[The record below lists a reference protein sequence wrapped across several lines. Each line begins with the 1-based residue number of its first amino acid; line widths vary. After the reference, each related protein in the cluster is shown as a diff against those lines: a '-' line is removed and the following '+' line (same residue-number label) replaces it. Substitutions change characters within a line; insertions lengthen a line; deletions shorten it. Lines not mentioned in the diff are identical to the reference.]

1 MALSGCIYNVPT
13 NRLLSVTAGSSLR
26 TFAHDSAGNL
36 TQDQRSGVTDCH
48 RYDAFAR
55 LAQFERYGANVSCVS
70 PGMGAATTA
79 SYVFNGL
86 NQRSYKQVGGVGTRF
101 VYAPSGELLYE
112 IDTTGKQRHYIWFE
126 GRLIAL
132 NTNASNHANTYFVK
146 TDDLARPYRITN
158 TSGATVWSATL
169 RVFDRVAQPGDS
181 IGGFNLGFP
190 GQYYDSESGLW
201 QNWHRTYDAS
211 VGSYTQSDPIGLAA
225 GINTYSYVGRDPV
238 SLTDPTGLAATVVAQ
253 ELSGGG
259 YSFYAFGDGRS
270 GAIYGTFNTSTF
282 NVNQLSPG
290 TYTVS
295 PRPTLDTP
303 WWNPFSQIN
312 ANAGRPTTS
321 NSCDWNTVIGA
332 NGSCTRGAQSHAGRN
347 GGAGGVSRDC
357 MVSDQN
363 TFNQLNSL
371 FQANYQNGGA
381 TLIILPSGWMGS

>member
-1 MALSGCIYNVPT
+1 MALCGCAYNVPT

-26 TFAHDSAGNL
+26 TFAYDSAGNL

-86 NQRSYKQVGGVGTRF
+86 NQRSYKQVGAVGTRF

-132 NTNASNHANTYFVK
+132 NTNATSHANTYFVK
-146 TDDLARPYRITN
+146 TDHLARPYRITN

-211 VGSYTQSDPIGLAA
+211 VGRYTQSDPIGLAG
-225 GINTYSYVGRDPV
+225 GINTYAYVGGNPV
-238 SLTDPTGLAATVVAQ
+238 SGVDPYGLFDITDPADWPTIPQGVADAVTG
-253 ELSGGG
+253 
-259 YSFYAFGDGRS
+259 FGDGVFN
-270 GAIYGTFNTSTF
+270 AITLGQGNLQDVRDALGIQDGVDPCSAAYKASKVVGQIEGSLALGGSVASKAFKPGGWTNSNRYLRILIS
-282 NVNQLSPG
+282 NVPQ
-290 TYTVS
+290 T
-295 PRPTLDTP
+295 RP
-303 WWNPFSQIN
+303 
-312 ANAGRPTTS
+312 
-321 NSCDWNTVIGA
+321 
-332 NGSCTRGAQSHAGRN
+332 
-347 GGAGGVSRDC
+347 
-357 MVSDQN
+357 
-363 TFNQLNSL
+363 
-371 FQANYQNGGA
+371 
-381 TLIILPSGWMGS
+381 